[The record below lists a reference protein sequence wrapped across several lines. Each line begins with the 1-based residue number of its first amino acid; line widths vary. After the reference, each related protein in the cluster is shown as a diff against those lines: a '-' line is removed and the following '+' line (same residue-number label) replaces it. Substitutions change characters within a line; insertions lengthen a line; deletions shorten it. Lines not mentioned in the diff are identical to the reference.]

1 MFKKHCCKEKACSC
15 TMLNNTTVTVSF
27 RECKIYIFFIYCAKV
42 NSNRSK
48 EKAWITNLN
57 KDTDL
62 ILSSILNPLEEDMAS
77 VGEGCI
83 L

>member
-1 MFKKHCCKEKACSC
+1 
-15 TMLNNTTVTVSF
+15 MLNNTTVTVSF
-27 RECKIYIFFIYCAKV
+27 RECKIYIFLLYCAKV

-48 EKAWITNLN
+48 EKAWITNSN

-62 ILSSILNPLEEDMAS
+62 ILSSILNPLEEEMAS
-77 VGEGCI
+77 VGEGGI